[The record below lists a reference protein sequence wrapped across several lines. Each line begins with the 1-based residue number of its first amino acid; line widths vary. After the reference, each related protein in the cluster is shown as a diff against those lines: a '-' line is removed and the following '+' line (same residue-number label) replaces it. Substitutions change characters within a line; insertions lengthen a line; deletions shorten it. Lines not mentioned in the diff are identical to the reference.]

1 MDNNTSSLSTKEKL
15 FFAFGGLVIVTSA
28 VLIGRKIINNGVAN
42 NQENK
47 SYIEGNA
54 STYAKEIKMAFDND
68 GWWGTDTKALRE
80 TLRKISTKND
90 FKKVINAYHKLY
102 RQNLLQDMSIEL
114 QTTEYNEMIA
124 IIAAKPDSIKTKQSI
139 QEQYISWAKRLKA
152 AFDKT
157 YSLFPGTDEEAI
169 KAVFNEIPTQSDF
182 MLVSKVYRNFY
193 NNNLI
198 DDLKSELEFWE
209 ISDYLNIINS
219 KPKN

>member
-15 FFAFGGLVIVTSA
+15 FFAFGGLVLVTSA

-54 STYAKEIKMAFDND
+54 ATYAKEIKMAFDND

-80 TLRKISTKND
+80 TLRKIPTKNE
-90 FKKVINAYHKLY
+90 FKKVITAYHKMY
-102 RQNLLQDMSIEL
+102 RQNLLQDMSSEL

-124 IIAAKPDSIKTKQSI
+124 ILAAKPDSILTKQNVN
-139 QEQYISWAKRLKA
+139 EQYSNWAKRLKA

-157 YSLFPGTDEEAI
+157 YGLFPGTDEAAI
-169 KAVFNEIPTQSDF
+169 KDVFTEIPTQYDF
-182 MLVSKVYRNFY
+182 QMVGKAYANEY
-193 NNNLI
+193 NSNLM

-209 ISDYLNIINS
+209 INSYLNIIYS